1 MTPDLLGPGARLP
14 RLCFLGYRHLREFSA
29 PVIEQYRDRAEI
41 ELVDCTVSQ
50 AVALARQ
57 RVDQGRVDAFIS
69 AGANGGLLRRQVR
82 APVAT
87 IQLAGLDI
95 LQALITARRSSRR
108 VGVVVYGQTLPDLEA
123 VKDLLRIEI
132 AQFAYQTPDDARRSV
147 EALRSAGFSVIVG
160 SSIVV
165 ELAEAAG
172 LCGLLAYSP
181 ASIRQGFEDAIELA
195 RVARMEAERHAQL
208 GAVLHTLDDAV
219 LAVDRT
225 HQVIAANPPMQR
237 ILGADAASLLGR
249 DLASL
254 QPELSLRE
262 TLSSGASDGTQV
274 LRLGRRN
281 WVAKRA
287 PVRVRGEVVG
297 AALTLYDARSI
308 HEADTRLRIQQRR
321 QQAAARHSFEDLEG
335 QSPALLRAVASARRF
350 ARTDLT
356 ILIAGESGT
365 GKELFAQAIHN
376 ESGRADKPFIA
387 VNCAAFPE
395 SLLESELFGYEDG
408 AFTGA
413 RRGGKRGLF
422 EAAHTGTLFL
432 DEIGDMPTSLQ
443 TRLLRVLQERE
454 VLRVGSA
461 VPVPVDVRVIAATHQ
476 PLAEMVTQRR
486 FRQDLYFRINTLL
499 LSLPP
504 LRERAG
510 DIALMATRRVQRCLA
525 RLGSTR
531 PVEPALQP
539 LMPRLLAHD
548 WPGNVREL
556 ENLCERLAVFLLQ
569 FDPGEPV
576 DWSGLPQDCPELF
589 PGIAQAGVPAAPAE
603 MPARTRARMAAE
615 MAAGMT
621 AGIPAEM
628 PAPAV
633 DMRPSLVRQA
643 LQQHGGNRQAAARA
657 LGVSRST
664 LWRWLRQDPAG

>member
-1 MTPDLLGPGARLP
+1 MTSDVFAAPPRLP

-41 ELVDCTVSQ
+41 ELVDGTVSQ
-50 AVALARQ
+50 TVALARQ
-57 RVDQGRVDAFIS
+57 RVEQGLVDAFIS
-69 AGANGGLLRRQVR
+69 AGANAGLLRRQVR

-123 VKDLLRIEI
+123 VKNLLRLEI
-132 AQFAYQTPDDARRSV
+132 AQYAYQTPDDARRSV
-147 EALRSAGFSVIVG
+147 EALRAEGFSVIVG

-165 ELAEAAG
+165 EMAEAAG
-172 LCGLLAYSP
+172 LCGLLAYSQ

-219 LAVDRT
+219 LAVDRS
-225 HQVIAANPPMQR
+225 HHVIAMNPPMQR
-237 ILGADAASLLGR
+237 ILGADTGSLLGR
-249 DLASL
+249 ELSAL

-262 TLSSGASDGTQV
+262 TLTSGVSEGGVV
-274 LRLGRRN
+274 LHIGRRN
-281 WVAKRA
+281 WVARRA

-308 HEADTRLRIQQRR
+308 HEADTRLRMQQRR
-321 QQAAARHSFEDLEG
+321 QQAAARHSFDDLEG

-376 ESGRADKPFIA
+376 EGTRANRPFVA

-395 SLLESELFGYEDG
+395 SLLESELFGYEEG

-461 VPVPVDVRVIAATHQ
+461 EPVPVDVRVIAATHQ
-476 PLAEMVTQRR
+476 PLAEMVAQGR
-486 FRQDLYFRINTLL
+486 FRQDLYFRINTLR

-510 DIALMATRRVQRCLA
+510 DVALMAERRVQRCLA
-525 RLGSTR
+525 RLGSADST
-531 PVEPALQP
+531 PAALRQ
-539 LMPRLLAHD
+539 LMPRLQAYD

-556 ENLCERLAVFLLQ
+556 ENICERLAVFLLQ
-569 FDPGEPV
+569 FGPGEAI
-576 DWSGLPQDCPELF
+576 DWSGLVQDCPELF
-589 PGIAQAGVPAAPAE
+589 GATAPMPRASAPVPLPPIAILPELPAA
-603 MPARTRARMAAE
+603 
-615 MAAGMT
+615 AAG
-621 AGIPAEM
+621 
-628 PAPAV
+628 
-633 DMRPSLVRQA
+633 MRPSLARQA
-643 LQQHGGNRQAAARA
+643 LQQHGGNR
-657 LGVSRST
+657 
-664 LWRWLRQDPAG
+664 

>member
-1 MTPDLLGPGARLP
+1 MTPAAFAPEPRLP

-41 ELVDCTVSQ
+41 ELVDGTVSQ
-50 AVALARQ
+50 TVALARE
-57 RVDQGRVDAFIS
+57 RVDQGMVDAFIS
-69 AGANGGLLRRQVR
+69 AGANAGLLRRQVR

-87 IQLAGLDI
+87 IQLGGLDI

-108 VGVVVYGQTLPDLEA
+108 VGVVIYGHTLPDLEA

-132 AQFAYQTPDDARRSV
+132 AQHSYQTPADARHSV
-147 EALRSAGFSVIVG
+147 ESLRDAGFSVIVG

-165 ELAEAAG
+165 EMAEAAG
-172 LCGLLAYSP
+172 LCGLLAYSH

-225 HQVIAANPPMQR
+225 HHVIAANPPMQR
-237 ILGADAASLLGR
+237 LLGANSGSLVGR
-249 DLASL
+249 ELSTL
-254 QPELSLRE
+254 RPELSLRE
-262 TLSSGASDGTQV
+262 TLASGVSDGALV
-274 LRLGRRN
+274 LHIGRRN
-281 WVAKRA
+281 WVARRA

-297 AALTLYDARSI
+297 AALTLYDARAI
-308 HEADTRLRIQQRR
+308 HEADTRLRMQQRR
-321 QQAAARHSFEDLEG
+321 QQAAARYSFDDLEG
-335 QSPALLRAVASARRF
+335 ESPALLRAVASARRF

-376 ESGRADKPFIA
+376 ESARAGKPFVA

-395 SLLESELFGYEDG
+395 SLLESELFGYEEG

-461 VPVPVDVRVIAATHQ
+461 VPVPVDVRIVAATHQ
-476 PLAEMVTQRR
+476 PLAEMVAQRR
-486 FRQDLYFRINTLL
+486 FRQDLYFRINTLR

-504 LRERAG
+504 LRERTG
-510 DIALMATRRVQRCLA
+510 DIARMAERRVQRCLA
-525 RLGSTR
+525 RLGSDQSA
-531 PVEPALQP
+531 EAALRQ
-539 LMPRLLAHD
+539 LLPSLQAYE

-556 ENLCERLAVFLLQ
+556 ENICERLAVFLLQ
-569 FDPGEPV
+569 FGPGETI
-576 DWSGLPQDCPELF
+576 DWSGLPLDCPEVF
-589 PGIAQAGVPAAPAE
+589 AGTPGASAPLPPMAPSMVRAGA
-603 MPARTRARMAAE
+603 
-615 MAAGMT
+615 
-621 AGIPAEM
+621 
-628 PAPAV
+628 
-633 DMRPSLVRQA
+633 DMRPSLARQA
-643 LQQHGGNRQAAARA
+643 LQQHAGNRQAAARA

-664 LWRWLRQDPAG
+664 LWRWLQQEEAG